1 MIEGTEGWGNPLKSI
16 SKGLVLV
23 LVCQYNKLCWKELC
37 VYFCTCNSLDGSSAQ
52 NNFQI
57 KLYLWHKADK
67 ESGIFVNGAEQLSE
81 LWFVERREMSVCY
94 NQAQTLRNGQIYG
107 AKYKWFIVSKETGFN
122 FRPLM
127 LEMIFAFA
135 SRGIWGFALSD
146 LLSCNNVCCQLCVLV
161 WIVYK

>member
-127 LEMIFAFA
+127 LEMLFAFA
-135 SRGIWGFALSD
+135 SRGICG
-146 LLSCNNVCCQLCVLV
+146 VCIEWFIKL
-161 WIVYK
+161 

>member
-1 MIEGTEGWGNPLKSI
+1 M
-16 SKGLVLV
+16 
-23 LVCQYNKLCWKELC
+23 
-37 VYFCTCNSLDGSSAQ
+37 
-52 NNFQI
+52 
-57 KLYLWHKADK
+57 
-67 ESGIFVNGAEQLSE
+67 NGAEQLSE

-127 LEMIFAFA
+127 LEMPFAFA